1 VRFKIQSKAL
11 FFSGPAAV
19 LGTFLVCLTALSLSA
34 KLSSAQEWGQPV
46 WSDEFDA
53 QLAGTPPDAGK
64 WTFEVG
70 GSGWGNHEL
79 EIYCAAG
86 EAVRSNTVTNPGV
99 CDAQHP
105 NAFQDGHGHLIIRAM
120 RVSSDPA
127 PVGTWTS
134 ARMKTAGLAEFQYGR
149 MEACIRLP
157 VGAGLWPA
165 FWMLG
170 TRDKWPAGGE
180 IDIMENVPATGGSG
194 EGLGPT
200 KVEATIHGPNSVA
213 KGKFSLTEILSLP
226 NAQRVDDSAC
236 HIYGAIISPF
246 MIQMYVDDWKNPFYI
261 RTAADVP
268 REGRWVYNAPFFF
281 LLNLA
286 VGGDWPGPPD
296 AQTPSPSEMLV
307 DYVRVYRA
315 ALGSAPKI
323 VISTPLKLEANGT
336 GTTYMEVQ
344 ASPKSGYVFLGC
356 TTDQQNVTCEVDTYS
371 RNKSVLDPR
380 MANALF
386 AKITINAPRKS
397 KPQIT
402 VDAYAANG
410 AESHTTLPVR

>member
-1 VRFKIQSKAL
+1 M
-11 FFSGPAAV
+11 
-19 LGTFLVCLTALSLSA
+19 LGIFLACLTALSLSA
-34 KLSSAQEWGQPV
+34 KISSAQEWGQPV
-46 WSDEFDA
+46 WSDEFNE
-53 QLAGTPPDAGK
+53 QVAGTAPDAGK

-70 GSGWGNHEL
+70 GNGWGNHEL
-79 EIYCAAG
+79 EIYCAVG
-86 EAVRSNTVTNPGV
+86 EAARAIAATPAPKV
-99 CDAQHP
+99 CDPQHP
-105 NAFQDGHGHLIIRAM
+105 NAFQDGRGHLVIRAM
-120 RVSSDPA
+120 RVSTEPA

-170 TRDKWPAGGE
+170 TQAKWPAGGE
-180 IDIMENVPATGGSG
+180 IDIMENVPATGGADQ
-194 EGLGPT
+194 GLGPT
-200 KVEATIHGPNSVA
+200 KVESTIHGPSIVA
-213 KGKFSLTEILSLP
+213 EGTFSLTQILPLP
-226 NAQRVDDSAC
+226 NEQRVDDPAC

-307 DYVRVYRA
+307 DYVRVYKA
-315 ALGSAPKI
+315 AATGAPKI
-323 VISTPLKLEANGT
+323 IRTPPLKIDASRNGT
-336 GTTYMEVQ
+336 ATIEVQ
-344 ASPKSGYVFLGC
+344 APANSGFTFLRC
-356 TTDQQNVTCEVDTYS
+356 TTDQQNTAGQQTATCDVDTGNPL
-371 RNKSVLDPR
+371 NKSVLDFR
-380 MANALF
+380 NAGTQH
-386 AKITINAPRKS
+386 AKITMKAPPSS
-397 KPQIT
+397 KPLIT
-402 VDAYAANG
+402 ISAYSANG
-410 AESHTTLPVR
+410 TESHATLSVQ